1 MEYTLNITNL
11 TCGACI
17 KVCTLILKKIDGVE
31 TVEIGEDGLTKI
43 TSAKPLDMDH
53 ARNALKEKGY
63 ETVITS

>member
-17 KVCTLILKKIDGVE
+17 KVCTMILKKIDGVE
-31 TVEIGEDGLTKI
+31 SVEIGEDGLTKI
-43 TSAKPLDMDH
+43 NSTKPLDMNR